1 MSLSSPRPSQIISGT
16 TPAAEEEAAKLFSTI
31 APELEAE
38 KAKRLQAAVE
48 AGEAVVLQPW
58 VVTGERGKMPTQGEI
73 EAAKAEELERFR
85 RENPSDARV
94 VHFDV
99 QFIVTGV
106 ESRPIIS
113 GSYQSDEETT
123 SPERRAT
130 RQSTEK
136 RYVRA
141 QIEPG
146 DGDDPGQ
153 IAEGLFW
160 IEFDQ
165 DPAGR
170 VVVQSLTGEF
180 VGGKSLQGSQDAATL
195 ARQILKGAHERY
207 KRLAYPNL
215 GIV

>member
-1 MSLSSPRPSQIISGT
+1 MSNQT
-16 TPAAEEEAAKLFSTI
+16 DKKKAALA
-31 APELEAE
+31 ELEAE
-38 KAKRLQAAVE
+38 KSKRLQASVE
-48 AGEAVVLQPW
+48 AGEAIVLTPW
-58 VVTGERGKMPTQGEI
+58 VITGERGRAPTQEEI
-73 EAAKAEELERFR
+73 EAAKQEALAELR

-106 ESRPIIS
+106 DSRAIIS

-146 DGDDPGQ
+146 DDNDPGR
-153 IAEGLFW
+153 ISEGLFW
-160 IEFDQ
+160 IEYDQ

-170 VVVQSLTGEF
+170 VVVQGLTGEF
-180 VGGKSLQGSQDAATL
+180 VG
-195 ARQILKGAHERY
+195 
-207 KRLAYPNL
+207 
-215 GIV
+215 

>member
-1 MSLSSPRPSQIISGT
+1 MSKQFLPPDKRKALI
-16 TPAAEEEAAKLFSTI
+16 AELK
-31 APELEAE
+31 AE
-38 KAKRLQAAVE
+38 KSKRLQASVD
-48 AGEAVVLQPW
+48 AGEAVVLRPL
-58 VVTGERGKMPTQGEI
+58 VIIGKRGRAPKQEEI
-73 EAAKAEELERFR
+73 EAAKATALEDHR
-85 RENPSDARV
+85 RENPDDSRT

-99 QFIVTGV
+99 VHITTGV

-113 GSYQSDEETT
+113 GSYRSDDEET
-123 SPERRAT
+123 SPQRRAS

-141 QIEPG
+141 QIAPG
-146 DGDDPGQ
+146 DGDDPGRV
-153 IAEGLFW
+153 AEGLYW
-160 IEFDQ
+160 CEFDQ

-180 VGGKSLQGSQDAATL
+180 VGGKSLQGQDAAAV

-207 KRLAYPNL
+207 KRLDYPNL